1 MEEFESFHG
10 INKEEYWA
18 KYVEKLEKNPGKLGV
33 YIHIPFCKSRCIYC
47 DFTSY
52 VENNF
57 DEYTEYLLKEMDMY
71 ASYLEKSIETI
82 YIGGGTPSLFPQ
94 KNLEKILKRLDK
106 YIDKAVEITIE
117 VNPDSFTEELAKF
130 YNHVGVNRISM
141 GLQSTDDYVLKRA
154 KRLYDF
160 ETFIRKYDLAC
171 RYFDN
176 INVDFIVGLPGETW
190 KTVQQNVEF
199 INDFLPDHI
208 SVYVLEVHNENG
220 NGLLKRPD
228 DQTYQ
233 RFDEFVKALKNLGY
247 ERYEISNFAL
257 DGKYCKHNIKYWMNE
272 DYIGLGISAGGH
284 IGFLRYNNYDK
295 FTDYFISISEGKFP
309 RMYESLNTSEREALE
324 TLFMNLRTKWG
335 TDPELVKK
343 KTGIDVLPILNT
355 LKERFNFF
363 DGTSFSGD
371 GMDFS
376 NLFFVT
382 LLSFWEEY
390 FG

>member
-1 MEEFESFHG
+1 KG
-10 INKEEYWA
+10 
-18 KYVEKLEKNPGKLGV
+18 
-33 YIHIPFCKSRCIYC
+33 
-47 DFTSY
+47 
-52 VENNF
+52 
-57 DEYTEYLLKEMDMY
+57 
-71 ASYLEKSIETI
+71 IETV
-82 YIGGGTPSLFPQ
+82 YIGGGTPSIFPE
-94 KNLEKILKRLDK
+94 KLLCKILKRLER
-106 YIDKAVEITIE
+106 YIAQVSEITIE

-130 YNHVGVNRISM
+130 YSEFGVTRISM
-141 GLQSTDDYVLKRA
+141 GLQSTDDIVLKRSG
-154 KRLYDF
+154 RLYDF

-190 KTVQQNVEF
+190 KSIQQNVEF
-199 INDFLPDHI
+199 VNDFLPDHI

-220 NGLLKRPD
+220 NNLLKRPD
-228 DQTYQ
+228 EQTYQ
-233 RFDEFVKALKNLGY
+233 KFDEFVKTLKNLGY
-247 ERYEISNFAL
+247 ERYEISNFTM

-284 IGFLRYNNYDK
+284 IGFLRYNNFDS
-295 FTDYFISISEGKFP
+295 FTDYFLSIADGKFP
-309 RMYESLNTSEREALE
+309 RVYESLNTPEREALE

-335 TDPELVKK
+335 TEPELIKK
-343 KTGIDVLPILNT
+343 KTGIDVLPVLKA
-355 LKERFNFF
+355 LKERFDFF
-363 DGTSFSGD
+363 DGVSLSEK